1 METTLCQHD
10 QNVIRDIVKHF
21 SSGERVRVLRKMF
34 GSDCSFK
41 HFIFL
46 GEEICLEKMRDKD
59 NENWRLVSRMR
70 ALAIN

>member
-1 METTLCQHD
+1 
-10 QNVIRDIVKHF
+10 
-21 SSGERVRVLRKMF
+21 MF